1 MSVGAVWV
9 VVLASLACVLIR
21 PWGMREWVSALTG
34 AVLLV
39 LGGALPPREALGA
52 MGQGGDVYLFLTG
65 MMLLAELASSQGV
78 FTWAAGLVARAADGS
93 ALRLFTLIYAMA
105 VVVTVFLSN
114 DATAVVFTPAVAA
127 MAEAVQAG
135 NRLPY
140 LLICAF
146 VANAASFAL
155 PISNPANLVVFA
167 DAMPDLRHWLGAFG
181 LASAAAIGATFLLLW
196 FTQRSSLRQTLAVPK
211 AIASLSRG
219 GRLTLAGLGGMAALL
234 LTASGLGWRLGLPT
248 LCAGLGTAALVG
260 VFTRQPVWR
269 VAGEMS
275 WGVLPLVAGLFVMV
289 GALDRLGLAGEI
301 GQWTRHAPGG
311 GFWVVGLGLAGLSN
325 LVNNLPAGLLAGHA
339 LGQAGQSVTG
349 AALIGVD
356 LGPNLSITGSLATLL
371 WLTALRKHGLS
382 VSAWRFLRLGAVVMP
397 PALLAALAA
406 LRLMG

>member
-1 MSVGAVWV
+1 MSAPAVWA

-21 PWGMREWVSALTG
+21 PWGMREWIPAVVG

-39 LGGALPPREALGA
+39 LGGALSPSAALGA
-52 MGQGGDVYLFLTG
+52 VGQGGDVYLFLIG
-65 MMLLAELASSQGV
+65 MMLLAELAADQGV
-78 FTWAAGLVARAADGS
+78 FTWAAGLVARAANGS
-93 ALRLFTLIYAMA
+93 ALRLFGLIYAMA

-127 MAEAVQAG
+127 MAEAVKAG

-146 VANAASFAL
+146 VANAASFVL

-167 DAMPDLRHWLGAFG
+167 DAMPDLSHWLAAFG
-181 LASAAAIGATFLLLW
+181 LASVAAIGATFLLLW
-196 FTQRSSLRQTLAVPK
+196 FTQRRGLRQRLAVP
-211 AIASLSRG
+211 AVVAPLSPG
-219 GRLTLAGLGGMAALL
+219 GRLTLAGLGGMTALL

-248 LCAGLGTAALVG
+248 LCAGLGAAALVA

-269 VAGEMS
+269 LAGEVS

-289 GALDRLGLAGEI
+289 GALDGLGLAGQL
-301 GQWTRHAPGG
+301 GQWVRDAPYG
-311 GFWVVGLGLAGLSN
+311 GFWAVGLGLAGLSN

-339 LGQAGQSVTG
+339 LGQAGQSVTA

-371 WLTALRKHGLS
+371 WLTALRKNGLS

-406 LRLMG
+406 LRVVG

>member
-1 MSVGAVWV
+1 MSALAVWG
-9 VVLASLACVLIR
+9 VVLASLGCVLIR
-21 PWGMREWVSALTG
+21 PWGMREWVPALAG

-39 LGGALPPREALGA
+39 LSGALPPRAALAA

-65 MMLLAELASSQGV
+65 MMLLAELAADQGV

-93 ALRLFTLIYAMA
+93 ALRLFVLIYAMA
-105 VVVTVFLSN
+105 VMVTVFLSN

-127 MAEAVQAG
+127 MAGAVRAA

-146 VANAASFAL
+146 VANAASFVL
-155 PISNPANLVVFA
+155 PISNPANLVVFGA
-167 DAMPDLRHWLGAFG
+167 ALPDLRHWLGAFG
-181 LASAAAIGATFLLLW
+181 LASVAAIAVTFLALW
-196 FTQRSSLRQTLAVPK
+196 FTQRDGLRQRFAVPE
-211 AIASLSRG
+211 AVAPLSRG
-219 GRLTLAGLGGMAALL
+219 GKLTLAGLGGMAGLL

-248 LCAGLGTAALVG
+248 LCAGLGTAALVAL
-260 VFTRQPVWR
+260 FTRQPVWR
-269 VAGEMS
+269 LAREMS

-289 GALDRLGLAGEI
+289 GALDRLGLAGRL
-301 GQWTRHAPGG
+301 GQWVAHAPGG
-311 GFWVVGLGLAGLSN
+311 GFWAVGLGLAGLSN
-325 LVNNLPAGLLAGHA
+325 LVNNLPTGLLAGHA
-339 LGQAGQSVTG
+339 LGQAGTAVTG

-382 VSAWRFLRLGAVVMP
+382 VSAWRFLRLGTVVMP

-406 LRLMG
+406 LWLAG